1 MMDQLCND
9 RTECRDGR
17 LAVRDGERFSVQY
30 EVLMI
35 NVIVSESVIQCI
47 LDFYAKNNE
56 ANYQIAKACQDSH
69 ENDMTATQRKVVD
82 EAEARCLA
90 SMNDPL
96 RFL

>member
-1 MMDQLCND
+1 
-9 RTECRDGR
+9 
-17 LAVRDGERFSVQY
+17 
-30 EVLMI
+30 MI
-35 NVIVSESVIQCI
+35 SVIVSESVIQCI

-56 ANYQIAKACQDSH
+56 VDYQMAKDCQDSH
-69 ENDMTATQRKVVD
+69 EKDMTATQRNVVE

>member
-1 MMDQLCND
+1 
-9 RTECRDGR
+9 
-17 LAVRDGERFSVQY
+17 
-30 EVLMI
+30 MI
-35 NVIVSESVIQCI
+35 SVIVSESVIQCI

-56 ANYQIAKACQDSH
+56 ADYQMAKACQDSH
-69 ENDMTATQRKVVD
+69 EKDMTAMQRNVVE